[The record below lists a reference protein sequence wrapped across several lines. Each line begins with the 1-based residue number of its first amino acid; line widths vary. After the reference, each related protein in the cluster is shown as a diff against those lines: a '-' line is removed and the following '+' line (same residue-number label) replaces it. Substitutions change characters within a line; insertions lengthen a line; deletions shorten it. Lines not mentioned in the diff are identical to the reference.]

1 MFNERYDEL
10 RIQAAKLTASKESL
24 YEVAKQFRILG
35 ETKNP
40 DDPVESSYVALAKY
54 GEMCCYKRLNQ
65 QSKVASLSISIARL
79 YLKTAEYYYQVSKN
93 IHDSWGDYL
102 SNSFQSYK
110 TAIDI
115 YKNENQGSIASLLL
129 IELGENE
136 MKFEQ
141 FHYAGQSFEES
152 VDIAITQKMPT
163 IYVFGPMFKAVDA
176 YCKGDRF
183 DLAMELLDKV
193 ENKYRKNID
202 DEMKDSKNVKEQYND
217 MMILRTILLLL
228 KSDYSECIAFAN
240 DKLDENVAKLFG
252 LLCETSQK
260 YQVSKY
266 DAFLFNAKSQRY
278 FNDLEISLLEMKLS
292 IVSRCLE
299 ISLSMTK

>member
-1 MFNERYDEL
+1 
-10 RIQAAKLTASKESL
+10 
-24 YEVAKQFRILG
+24 
-35 ETKNP
+35 
-40 DDPVESSYVALAKY
+40 
-54 GEMCCYKRLNQ
+54 
-65 QSKVASLSISIARL
+65 
-79 YLKTAEYYYQVSKN
+79 
-93 IHDSWGDYL
+93 
-102 SNSFQSYK
+102 
-110 TAIDI
+110 
-115 YKNENQGSIASLLL
+115 
-129 IELGENE
+129 
-136 MKFEQ
+136 
-141 FHYAGQSFEES
+141 
-152 VDIAITQKMPT
+152 
-163 IYVFGPMFKAVDA
+163 
-176 YCKGDRF
+176 
-183 DLAMELLDKV
+183 
-193 ENKYRKNID
+193 
-202 DEMKDSKNVKEQYND
+202 